1 MTLTRAN
8 TEFLTCADVG
18 PLMTAAGMDGT
29 TVDGTNADLN
39 GPIGR
44 ALHDLGHAVASFVLV
59 ANADVDDVTD
69 AQTGEFLDR
78 VILHTLEAVLGNLDD
93 VDITVGPRSEKLS
106 QLAAQAER
114 RVARLRVTLGAGM
127 VTPAATV
134 ITLNIAEHD

>member
-1 MTLTRAN
+1 
-8 TEFLTCADVG
+8 
-18 PLMTAAGMDGT
+18 MTAAGMDGT